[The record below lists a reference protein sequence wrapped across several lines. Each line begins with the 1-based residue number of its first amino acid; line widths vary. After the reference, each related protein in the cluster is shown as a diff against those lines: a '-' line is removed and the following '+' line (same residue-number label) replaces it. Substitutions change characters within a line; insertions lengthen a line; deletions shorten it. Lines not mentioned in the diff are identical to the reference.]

1 MSVRLFYSLFQ
12 SGTLI
17 YKLLRFVNYAAFVLL
32 LTTATLL
39 YAQKEQS
46 LCEVTVRGVRP
57 ERFMVGQKVQEIDSV
72 QLTRFRYSTLAD
84 FLQFQ
89 TSAAFKSYGA
99 GQAASIAFRG
109 TSANHTAVLWNGINI
124 NSPSLGQTDFSTVP
138 LAGFDQMSVQY
149 GSAASCVGTD
159 AVGGSIQLRSVPD
172 FNQKGIQAL
181 MAVRLES
188 SQNYTGQAGLRF
200 HQTLG
205 RQWNLS
211 GKTLL
216 YGSIFNN
223 DFGTAPRSTRQGE
236 RYSFEPTRTAQKGVV
251 QDLYWQ
257 HQKGNLISLN
267 LWLTDNI
274 LTIQPNHLPLR
285 EVTRTQAYRV
295 LSSYQLGKTLI
306 RTGFIRDVIDYGKGE
321 NLDPSHTEID
331 RFILRTEHDFSWIQ
345 SCDKGTNLKIG
356 AELVHYNARVDSYG
370 NEVKRENRADFYALL
385 RHQFNPNLS
394 ASLNLRQALVTRF
407 NPPFTPSLGAEYTVL
422 TRAGTKIIFNGN
434 TSLSYRVPT
443 LNERYWANLGN
454 PDLRPERGFNK
465 ELGLT
470 WKQRLTE
477 TNQFQL
483 SATAFHN
490 LIDDWTYWNPERN
503 YRVEN
508 LQQVLTKGL
517 EITMTLKANL
527 SKTRW
532 EANLNY
538 GLTHAS
544 QQKIYGAYTQDFIG
558 KQLIYVPR
566 HAMGG
571 TLTASRGKASLTVQ
585 QQVNSERYTTFDH
598 SGRPFAPY
606 YLLNAVLNYS
616 VQNGNLRSDVSLQG
630 NNLTNTVYPNLKKN
644 AMPMRTVSLNVIIYF
659 QSKQRTNES

>member
-1 MSVRLFYSLFQ
+1 M
-12 SGTLI
+12 
-17 YKLLRFVNYAAFVLL
+17 YKLLRFVSATLFVLWFVASPRL
-32 LTTATLL
+32 C
-39 YAQKEQS
+39 AQKEQS

-57 ERFMVGQKVQEIDSV
+57 ERFMVGQKIQEIDSV
-72 QLTRFRYSTLAD
+72 QLARFRYSTLAD

-89 TSAAFKSYGA
+89 SSAAFKSYGA

-124 NSPSLGQTDFSTVP
+124 NFPSLGQTDFSTVP

-149 GSAASCVGTD
+149 GAAASCVGTD

-172 FNQKGIQAL
+172 FTQKGIQAL
-181 MAVRLES
+181 TALRIES
-188 SQNYTGQAGLRF
+188 SQNYTAQAGIRF
-200 HQTLG
+200 HQILG
-205 RQWNLS
+205 KQWNLS

-216 YGSIFNN
+216 YGSRFNN
-223 DFGTAPRSTRQGE
+223 HFGSAPRSTRQGE
-236 RYSFEPTRTAQKGVV
+236 RYSFEPARTDQKGVV

-257 HQKGNLISLN
+257 HQKGYLLSLN
-267 LWLTDNI
+267 LWLTDNT
-274 LTIQPNHLPLR
+274 LTIQPDQVLLR
-285 EVTRTQAYRV
+285 EVTRTQAYRM
-295 LSSYQLGKTLI
+295 LGSYQLGKTLV
-306 RTGFIRDVIDYGKGE
+306 RTGFIRDIIDYGKGE
-321 NLDPSHTEID
+321 NLTPSHTEID

-345 SCDKGTNLKIG
+345 SCEKGTNLKIG
-356 AELVHYNARVDSYG
+356 AEAVHYNARVDGYG
-370 NEVKRENRADFYALL
+370 NEVKRENRADIYALL
-385 RHQFNPNLS
+385 RHQFNGRLS

-407 NPPFTPSLGAEYTVL
+407 NPPFTPSLGTEYTVL
-422 TRAGTKIIFNGN
+422 SRLRTKLILNGN

-443 LNERYWANLGN
+443 LNERYWVNLGN

-477 TNQFQL
+477 TGQIQV

-508 LQQVLTKGL
+508 IQQVLTKGV
-517 EITMTLKANL
+517 EMTVGLKANL
-527 SKTRW
+527 SKIRW

-544 QQKIYGAYTQDFIG
+544 QQKMYGAYTQDFIG

-566 HAMGG
+566 HVFGG
-571 TLTASRGKASLTVQ
+571 TLTATRGKASLTVQ
-585 QQVNSERYTTFDH
+585 QQFNSERYSTFDH

-606 YLLNAVLNYS
+606 YLLNAVLNY
-616 VQNGNLRSDVSLQG
+616 QWQKDRFRSDVSLQG

-644 AMPMRTVSLNVIIYF
+644 AMPLRTVSLNVIIYF
-659 QSKQRTNES
+659 QSKQLPNES

>member
-1 MSVRLFYSLFQ
+1 MH
-12 SGTLI
+12 
-17 YKLLRFVNYAAFVLL
+17 KLPRFVNETTFVLWL
-32 LTTATLL
+32 ATAPWL

-72 QLTRFRYSTLAD
+72 QLSRFRYSTLAD

-89 TSAAFKSYGA
+89 SSAAFKSYGA
-99 GQAASIAFRG
+99 GQATSIAFRG

-124 NSPSLGQTDFSTVP
+124 NFPSLGQTDFSTIP

-172 FNQKGIQAL
+172 FKQKGIQTL
-181 MAVRLES
+181 MAFRIES
-188 SQNYTGQAGLRF
+188 SQNYTGQAGVRF

-205 RQWNLS
+205 KHWNLS

-223 DFGTAPRSTRQGE
+223 DFGTAPRSTRKSE
-236 RYSFEPTRTAQKGVV
+236 RYSFEPARTAQKGVV

-267 LWLTDNI
+267 LWLTDNT
-274 LTIQPNHLPLR
+274 LTLQPKQVPLR
-285 EVTRTQAYRV
+285 EITRTQAYRV
-295 LSSYQLGKTLI
+295 LGSYQLGKTLI
-306 RTGFIRDVIDYGKGE
+306 RTGFLRDIIDYGKGE
-321 NLDPSHTEID
+321 NLNPSHTEID

-345 SCDKGTNLKIG
+345 SCDQGTNLKIG
-356 AELVHYNARVDSYG
+356 AELVHYNARVDGYG
-370 NEVKRENRADFYALL
+370 DEVKRENRADFYALL
-385 RHQFNPNLS
+385 RHQFNGRLS

-407 NPPFTPSLGAEYTVL
+407 NPPFTPSLGAEYTLL
-422 TRAGTKIIFNGN
+422 TRLRTKLIFNGN

-443 LNERYWANLGN
+443 LNERYWVNLGN

-470 WKQRLTE
+470 WKQRLSE
-477 TNQFQL
+477 THQFQL

-508 LQQVLTKGL
+508 IQQVLTKGL
-517 EITMTLKANL
+517 EMAASIKILRH
-527 SKTRW
+527 KTQW

-538 GLTHAS
+538 GLTNAS

-566 HAMGG
+566 HTFGG
-571 TLTASRGKASLTVQ
+571 TLTATRGKASLTVQ
-585 QQVNSERYTTFDH
+585 QQFNSERYSTFDH

-606 YLLNAVLNYS
+606 YLLNAVLNY
-616 VQNGNLRSDVSLQG
+616 QWQKGRFRSDVSLQG
-630 NNLTNTVYPNLKKN
+630 NNLTHTVYPNLKKN
-644 AMPMRTVSLNVIIYF
+644 AMPLRTVSINVILYF
-659 QSKQRTNES
+659 QSKQLPNES